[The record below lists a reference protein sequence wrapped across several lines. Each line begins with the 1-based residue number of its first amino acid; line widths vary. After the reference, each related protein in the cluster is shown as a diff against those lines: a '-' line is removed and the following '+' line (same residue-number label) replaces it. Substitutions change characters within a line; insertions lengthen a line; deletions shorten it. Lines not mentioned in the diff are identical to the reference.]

1 MALSVSSLNVNE
13 ICGGAQFSLLCEA
26 SVVLN
31 RRTASKKKKEEEE
44 ESENRTSE
52 IFSDVPLAGTRS
64 GVKNLK
70 RAHRI
75 YIVGCLVIFGAASP
89 PTLDHVPSLDL
100 TSQIGWRTLGYVVR
114 GLSSSL
120 TVLAFRFDPVFLPPF
135 PDI

>member
-31 RRTASKKKKEEEE
+31 RREMPQKKKKKE

-89 PTLDHVPSLDL
+89 PMLDHVPSLDL

-120 TVLAFRFDPVFLPPF
+120 TVLAFRFDPVFLPPS